1 MAPGLSRIHV
11 AGVAALAALA
21 LCGTGCESKPRPAR
35 PPNIVLILG
44 DFMGYS
50 DIEPYGAKDIRTPNL
65 TRLANQ
71 GVRFSDAYATAPICS
86 PSRAA
91 ILTGRYQQ
99 RFGVESNVGVRGTT
113 GLPGSEATVAKLLKQ
128 SGYRTAMVG
137 KWHLGSGPEFGPNAH
152 GFDQSLAFHDWSLD
166 YFSHREATTGNPG
179 LYENGE
185 LTELP
190 GYTTDIFT
198 NRAVSFIDES
208 SANPFFLYVAYNAA
222 LPPAQPPNRPDDIR
236 ATGPGPVDRARWDG
250 EGAYS
255 RADYAGTVE
264 ALDAGIGRILDALD
278 RNQIADDTLVVFA
291 YDHGGA
297 APARHAPL
305 SGGFARLLEGG
316 IRVPLIVR
324 WPNVLRAGEV
334 SQQPASLL
342 DLVPTMLSAARAPAT
357 NRPALDGID
366 LAPMLLGTT
375 PPADRTLFWRH
386 RWFPTR
392 DSVAYVTAAR
402 RSRWKY
408 VSDQDGFL
416 KREPEML
423 FDLQTDIAEQHNVA
437 QQHPDVVRELRE
449 ATTEWQ
455 TRMAAPS
462 PR

>member
-1 MAPGLSRIHV
+1 MALWA
-11 AGVAALAALA
+11 AG
-21 LCGTGCESKPRPAR
+21 CISKPRPTR
-35 PPNIVLILG
+35 PPNFVVILG

-50 DIEPYGAKDIRTPNL
+50 DIEPYGANDIHTPNL
-65 TRLANQ
+65 TRLAKE
-71 GVRFSDAYATAPICS
+71 GVRFSDAYATAPICT

-91 ILTGRYQQ
+91 LLTGRYQQ
-99 RFGVESNVGVRGTT
+99 RFGVESNIGVRGTT

-166 YFSHREATTGNPG
+166 YFSHREPTTGNPG

-185 LTELP
+185 PTEIP

-198 NRAVSFIDES
+198 DRATSFIDAS

-222 LPPAQPPNRPDDIR
+222 LPPAQPPNRPDDVR
-236 ATGPGPVDRARWDG
+236 AKGPGPVDRTRWDRD
-250 EGAYS
+250 GAYT
-255 RADYAGTVE
+255 RADYVATVE

-305 SGGFARLLEGG
+305 SGGFAQLLEGG

-324 WPNVLRAGEV
+324 WPKVLRAGEV

-342 DLVPTMLSAARAPAT
+342 DLAPTILSAAGAPAASRQT
-357 NRPALDGID
+357 LDGID
-366 LAPMLLGTT
+366 LVPLLQGTT
-375 PPADRTLFWRH
+375 RPAERTLFWRY
-386 RWFPTR
+386 RWFPSSDR
-392 DSVAYVTAAR
+392 VAFVTAAR
-402 RSRWKY
+402 KGRWKY
-408 VSDQDGFL
+408 VSDQEGFL
-416 KREPEML
+416 KKEPEML
-423 FDLQTDIAEQHNVA
+423 FDLQADVGEQHNVA

-449 ATTEWQ
+449 ATAEWQ
-455 TRMAAPS
+455 ARIASPS
-462 PR
+462 PH